1 MSNKDFLDEFI
12 KYTNQV
18 FPSIDSSIKESVREA
33 LNQFEINKFNWF
45 SSNFIG
51 GICQGDIL
59 DKIPFTIQDDNGNN
73 EALFTKAMVISNS
86 CDIENDNKILLAP
99 LISYADTDE
108 FNKDQQLDLLNN
120 KYNGKMC
127 LTNSKI
133 EGYYVDFS
141 KIQSFSKKVIFKLID
156 QKKVKLEYSLSQVGW
171 YFLLTKLTIHFMRK
185 EDHETFLTRTFGV

>member
-1 MSNKDFLDEFI
+1 MSNKNFLDEFI

-33 LNQFEINKFNWF
+33 LNQFDINKFNWF
-45 SSNFIG
+45 SSNFLG

-108 FNKDQQLDLLNN
+108 LLQ
-120 KYNGKMC
+120 
-127 LTNSKI
+127 
-133 EGYYVDFS
+133 FR
-141 KIQSFSKKVIFKLID
+141 
-156 QKKVKLEYSLSQVGW
+156 LEC
-171 YFLLTKLTIHFMRK
+171 K
-185 EDHETFLTRTFGV
+185 